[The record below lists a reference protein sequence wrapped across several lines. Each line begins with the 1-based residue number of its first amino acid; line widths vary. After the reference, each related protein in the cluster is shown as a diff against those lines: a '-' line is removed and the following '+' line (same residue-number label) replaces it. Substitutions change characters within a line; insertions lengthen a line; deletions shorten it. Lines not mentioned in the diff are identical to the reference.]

1 MSGMGVSSGNTAEDP
16 NIDEYS
22 RKYWEKAA
30 QEAKRL
36 ESEMTPEQK
45 LYLKAFEAHFL
56 KSRLIEE
63 SKKSQ

>member
-1 MSGMGVSSGNTAEDP
+1 MSGIGVSGRNTAEDP

-36 ESEMTPEQK
+36 ESEMTPE
-45 LYLKAFEAHFL
+45 
-56 KSRLIEE
+56 
-63 SKKSQ
+63 

>member
-1 MSGMGVSSGNTAEDP
+1 MSGTCISNGNTVEDS

-45 LYLKAFEAHFL
+45 LYLRAFEAHFPA
-56 KSRLIEE
+56 SRLIEE